1 MKPLLQA
8 IDALLLVEIL
18 ALVGRV
24 ILEYVRMFSRDW
36 RPKGFTLVLA
46 EIVYTVTDPLVKVA
60 RRIIPP
66 LRLGSVA
73 VDMSILVLFL
83 LLQVLRSVVSPLA
96 TG

>member
-1 MKPLLQA
+1 MKPLFQI

-24 ILEYVRMFSRDW
+24 ILEYIRMFSRDW

-60 RRIIPP
+60 RRFIPP

>member
-1 MKPLLQA
+1 MKPLFQI